1 MQWNAA
7 GSVFLA
13 DLTAGGFLLFYGLDR
28 LGRGG
33 RPAPRTA
40 AVLLAFLAAFLL
52 VYLIGFFN
60 LETGQALDQFVKGLT
75 KWLLHFGFLIVGV
88 IYLARKPLDFYWR
101 TLAWFL
107 GGIAFNGAY
116 GILQLL
122 SAQAGHN
129 LDSVVLEPLT
139 HGASQINIYGAVNG
153 SSVYRPNALT
163 GDPNHLA
170 IELLLPIL
178 ILSPLY
184 LRLERGHRLRTPLAV
199 VIGFLLL
206 AELATLSRSGLLG
219 LIFGT
224 IVLLVPYRRLLFS
237 RLALLPLGLVAIP
250 VAFELYH
257 RRHFFSV
264 VIRSRIQTGGS
275 STSAHLGVYDF
286 IPQVLHQHPL
296 FGLGFNNF
304 SVYYEFVTGKTNW
317 GPHSYYVMLIVE
329 GGLVGAALFAVFLW
343 WLFVRLS
350 RGPAARPGA
359 RGGRR
364 SAGRAAAAARV
375 GDDRRARR
383 DAGLERLLP
392 DDPVPL
398 LLRLRDAG
406 AGDSCGLLPAM
417 KVVVLTTSYPRYEG
431 DPAGNFVADAVEQLR
446 ERGVEVD
453 VVSPASFRH
462 FGIAYG
468 SGVMGNLKRSPWKAA
483 LVPAMLGSFAQAA
496 RRAARDADLVH
507 AHWLP
512 SGAVALATGQAVRG
526 AALGDRRRAGAAD
539 ARPRSPRALA
549 GTAHDLRL
557 ERARRGGPRARRAA
571 RCA

>member
-1 MQWNAA
+1 VSAERESRLVPFFFLAAVFTCTFAKVQWSA
-7 GSVFLA
+7 GGNLFLA

-28 LGRGG
+28 LGRGS
-33 RPAPRTA
+33 RPAPRTV

-75 KWLLHFGFLIVGV
+75 KWLLHFAFLIAGV
-88 IYLARKPLDFYWR
+88 IYLARRSLDFFWR
-101 TLAWFL
+101 TLGWFL
-107 GGIAFNGAY
+107 GGIAVNGAY

-122 SAQAGHN
+122 AAQAGHN

-139 HGASQINIYGAVNG
+139 HGESQINIYGAVNG

-163 GDPNHLA
+163 GDPNHLG

-178 ILSPLY
+178 ILSPIY

-199 VIGFLLL
+199 LIAFLLL

-219 LIFGT
+219 LLVGA
-224 IVLLVPYRRLLFS
+224 IVLLIPYRHLLFS

-329 GGLVGAALFAVFLW
+329 GGLVGTALFAAFLW
-343 WLFVRLS
+343 WLFVRL
-350 RGPAARPGA
+350 RVARRLGEALAAAGDPLAARL
-359 RGGRR
+359 R
-364 SAGRAAAAARV
+364 
-375 GDDRRARR
+375 
-383 DAGLERLLP
+383 
-392 DDPVPL
+392 PL
-398 LLRLRDAG
+398 AWG
-406 AGDSCGLLPAM
+406 M
-417 KVVVLTTSYPRYEG
+417 T
-431 DPAGNFVADAVEQLR
+431 
-446 ERGVEVD
+446 
-453 VVSPASFRH
+453 
-462 FGIAYG
+462 
-468 SGVMGNLKRSPWKAA
+468 AA
-483 LVPAMLGSFAQAA
+483 LVGTLASNAFYLTIPFLYFYVFVML
-496 RRAARDADLVH
+496 V
-507 AHWLP
+507 
-512 SGAVALATGQAVRG
+512 LATPAVFS
-526 AALGDRRRAGAAD
+526 RR
-539 ARPRSPRALA
+539 
-549 GTAHDLRL
+549 
-557 ERARRGGPRARRAA
+557 
-571 RCA
+571 

>member
-1 MQWNAA
+1 
-7 GSVFLA
+7 
-13 DLTAGGFLLFYGLDR
+13 
-28 LGRGG
+28 
-33 RPAPRTA
+33 
-40 AVLLAFLAAFLL
+40 
-52 VYLIGFFN
+52 
-60 LETGQALDQFVKGLT
+60 
-75 KWLLHFGFLIVGV
+75 V
-88 IYLARKPLDFYWR
+88 IYLSRKSLAFYWR
-101 TLAWFL
+101 TLGWFL

-122 SAQAGHN
+122 AAQAGHN

-184 LRLERGHRLRTPLAV
+184 LRLERGHRLRRPLAV
-199 VIGFLLL
+199 LIAFLLL

-219 LIFGT
+219 LIVGA
-224 IVLLVPYRRLLFS
+224 IVLLVPYRHLLFS

-350 RGPAARPGA
+350 VARRLGQALAAAGDPLAARL
-359 RGGRR
+359 R
-364 SAGRAAAAARV
+364 
-375 GDDRRARR
+375 
-383 DAGLERLLP
+383 
-392 DDPVPL
+392 PL
-398 LLRLRDAG
+398 AWG
-406 AGDSCGLLPAM
+406 M
-417 KVVVLTTSYPRYEG
+417 T
-431 DPAGNFVADAVEQLR
+431 
-446 ERGVEVD
+446 
-453 VVSPASFRH
+453 
-462 FGIAYG
+462 
-468 SGVMGNLKRSPWKAA
+468 AA
-483 LVPAMLGSFAQAA
+483 LVGTLASNAFYLTIPFLYFYVFVML
-496 RRAARDADLVH
+496 V
-507 AHWLP
+507 
-512 SGAVALATGQAVRG
+512 LATPAVF
-526 AALGDRRRAGAAD
+526 
-539 ARPRSPRALA
+539 S
-549 GTAHDLRL
+549 
-557 ERARRGGPRARRAA
+557 ER
-571 RCA
+571 